1 MPAGK
6 QKTNPLVEKH
16 VFKKKNTNSPTL
28 ILKLYNHFEK
38 TVQNFFVKLKL
49 DKP

>member
-16 VFKKKNTNSPTL
+16 VFKKKNTISPTL
-28 ILKLYNHFEK
+28 ILKLHNHFEE
-38 TVQNFFVKLKL
+38 QYEISLSN
-49 DKP
+49 